1 MHHIISIENMELRQL
16 KYFLKLAETLNFSS
30 AAKELFI
37 TQSTLSQQILN
48 LEREFDQP
56 LFVRNSHEVQLTE
69 AGRLLMPHA
78 QESINAAENCLT
90 LVQELKHMLVG
101 ELNVGVTFSFSN
113 IMAETMA
120 EFLKKYPNVKLNV
133 CYDSMAVLM
142 EKLQHHDL
150 DLVLAFKPLKTD
162 NRIDSEVLFHTHA
175 SAIVN
180 EFHPL
185 ARQSKVTLEELQK
198 YGLALPA
205 IGLQARNAFEK
216 VIEGNDITFK
226 IKSEIN
232 NVNLLFKLVKQTNYV
247 TVLAASTVIGESG
260 VCAIPIDLPEA
271 DMEGCI
277 HTMKNGYTKN
287 AAREFINMLHPPA
300 TLWKEITLPNG

>member
-1 MHHIISIENMELRQL
+1 MQHIISIENMEL

-78 QESINAAENCLT
+78 QESINAAENCIT

-185 ARQSKVTLEELQK
+185 ARLSKVTLEELQNPEDT
-198 YGLALPA
+198 AH
-205 IGLQARNAFEK
+205 ARIYDRLTEMCTP
-216 VIEGNDITFK
+216 VRIT
-226 IKSEIN
+226 
-232 NVNLLFKLVKQTNYV
+232 
-247 TVLAASTVIGESG
+247 GENFRK
-260 VCAIPIDLPEA
+260 AR
-271 DMEGCI
+271 
-277 HTMKNGYTKN
+277 
-287 AAREFINMLHPPA
+287 AREKMEQLK
-300 TLWKEITLPNG
+300 TLLNRKESL

>member
-1 MHHIISIENMELRQL
+1 MELRQL
-16 KYFLKLAETLNFSS
+16 KYFLKLAESLNFSS

-56 LFVRNSHEVQLTE
+56 LFIRNSHEVQLTE

-78 QESINAAENCLT
+78 QESINAAENCIT

-185 ARQSKVTLEELQK
+185 ARQSKVTLEDWRC
-198 YGLALPA
+198 P
-205 IGLQARNAFEK
+205 R
-216 VIEGNDITFK
+216 
-226 IKSEIN
+226 
-232 NVNLLFKLVKQTNYV
+232 
-247 TVLAASTVIGESG
+247 
-260 VCAIPIDLPEA
+260 
-271 DMEGCI
+271 
-277 HTMKNGYTKN
+277 
-287 AAREFINMLHPPA
+287 
-300 TLWKEITLPNG
+300 

>member
-1 MHHIISIENMELRQL
+1 MELRQL

-56 LFVRNSHEVQLTE
+56 LFIRNSHEVQLTE

-78 QESINAAENCLT
+78 QESINAAENCIT

-142 EKLQHHDL
+142 EKLRHHDL

-216 VIEGNDITFK
+216 VIEVDIAA
-226 IKSEIN
+226 
-232 NVNLLFKLVKQTNYV
+232 VCP
-247 TVLAASTVIGESG
+247 TVRAA
-260 VCAIPIDLPEA
+260 
-271 DMEGCI
+271 
-277 HTMKNGYTKN
+277 
-287 AAREFINMLHPPA
+287 AARPA
-300 TLWKEITLPNG
+300 ER

>member
-1 MHHIISIENMELRQL
+1 M
-16 KYFLKLAETLNFSS
+16 
-30 AAKELFI
+30 
-37 TQSTLSQQILN
+37 
-48 LEREFDQP
+48 
-56 LFVRNSHEVQLTE
+56 
-69 AGRLLMPHA
+69 
-78 QESINAAENCLT
+78 
-90 LVQELKHMLVG
+90 QELKHMLVG